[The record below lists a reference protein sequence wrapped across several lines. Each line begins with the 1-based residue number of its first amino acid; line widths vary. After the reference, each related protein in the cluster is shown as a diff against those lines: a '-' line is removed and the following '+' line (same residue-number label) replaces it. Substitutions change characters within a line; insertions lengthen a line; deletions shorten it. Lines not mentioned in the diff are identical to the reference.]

1 MVTSRSDLFY
11 MIQIYEINIQKYQLL
26 PQIKYLVASAYCLC
40 FFQSIHPFLYPLPT
54 ITNVQSTRG
63 VTLGVFVPIFSVRV
77 QQYDFFV
84 SIWCVRN
91 NKKII
96 VFFIDYHALSVSC
109 PWPFILN
116 SIWCIFMCVRHL
128 FSNFNPTVPKK
139 KHTEP
144 WLKNRGTYQIVTF
157 VYRYTPSIIH

>member
-63 VTLGVFVPIFSVRV
+63 VTLSVFVPIFSVRV

-91 NKKII
+91 NNKKIQFYFLLIITHSECLVLDLISSI
-96 VFFIDYHALSVSC
+96 VFDVFSC
-109 PWPFILN
+109 VQGICLIQFN
-116 SIWCIFMCVRHL
+116 K
-128 FSNFNPTVPKK
+128 SNHQK
-139 KHTEP
+139 
-144 WLKNRGTYQIVTF
+144 
-157 VYRYTPSIIH
+157 